1 MLHTQR
7 WKKHVPDCSG
17 RLENLAGEHGQ
28 GHPAEIMD
36 LSFAMQALSAKR
48 ILTEDMQLGV
58 YKTRDEVDIE
68 VAKLKLKAMNIEI
81 DQLSNDQKEYMNSW
95 DVGT

>member
-17 RLENLAGEHGQ
+17 RLVNLAGEHGQ

-36 LSFAMQALSAKR
+36 PELCNASTISKKNTHRRHETRSIQDKRRSRHRSSKTQTTNNEHRNRPAK
-48 ILTEDMQLGV
+48 Q
-58 YKTRDEVDIE
+58 
-68 VAKLKLKAMNIEI
+68 
-81 DQLSNDQKEYMNSW
+81 
-95 DVGT
+95 

>member
-1 MLHTQR
+1 
-7 WKKHVPDCSG
+7 
-17 RLENLAGEHGQ
+17 
-28 GHPAEIMD
+28 MD

-48 ILTEDMQLGV
+48 ILNEDMEPGV

-68 VAKLKLKAMNIEI
+68 VAKLKLQTMGIEI
-81 DQLSNDQKEYMNSW
+81 DQLTDDQKDYMNSW

>member
-1 MLHTQR
+1 
-7 WKKHVPDCSG
+7 
-17 RLENLAGEHGQ
+17 
-28 GHPAEIMD
+28 
-36 LSFAMQALSAKR
+36 MQALSAKR
-48 ILTEDMQLGV
+48 ILTEDMKPGV

-68 VAKLKLKAMNIEI
+68 VAKLKLQTMNIEI

>member
-1 MLHTQR
+1 
-7 WKKHVPDCSG
+7 
-17 RLENLAGEHGQ
+17 
-28 GHPAEIMD
+28 MD

-48 ILTEDMQLGV
+48 LVNEDMEPGV

-68 VAKLKLKAMNIEI
+68 VAKLKLKAMGIEI
-81 DQLSNDQKEYMNSW
+81 DELSQDQKDYMNSW